1 MNQGA
6 NRKMKR
12 NLKSSGGFSLLET
25 LFAIIIFMVGIMAL
39 AAVLSAGIAYMNSSQ
54 QDFIA
59 QQKATETVESIFTAR
74 DSGTLSFPSIQNVGN
89 GVGIFLNGPLPLCD
103 AGPDGIV
110 GTADDNCAL
119 PDSIVA
125 PGPDG
130 ILGTPDDII
139 IPLTNFRRTIVIAN
153 VPGNPALRTITVTVN
168 YTVGR
173 FNRQYTLNTL
183 ISAVF

>member
-1 MNQGA
+1 MI
-6 NRKMKR
+6 
-12 NLKSSGGFSLLET
+12 ET
-25 LFAIIIFMVGIMAL
+25 LFAIIIFMVAIMSL
-39 AAVLSAGIAYMNSSQ
+39 AAVLSAGVAYMNSAQ

-74 DSGTLSFPSIQNVGN
+74 DSGLLSFPSIQNVGN
-89 GVGIFLNGPLPLCD
+89 GPGIFLNGPLELCD
-103 AGPDGIV
+103 PGPDGIV
-110 GTADDNCAL
+110 GTADDNCAI

-130 ILGTPDDII
+130 ILGTADDVV
-139 IPLTNFRRTIVIAN
+139 IPLTNLRRTIVIAN
-153 VPGNPALRTITVTVN
+153 VPGNPSLRTITVTIT

>member
-1 MNQGA
+1 MKNNTQKRP
-6 NRKMKR
+6 RK
-12 NLKSSGGFSLLET
+12 NNAGFSLLET
-25 LFAIIIFMVGIMAL
+25 LFAIIILMIGVLSLGV
-39 AAVLSAGIAYMNSSQ
+39 VLSAGIAYMSASQ

-74 DSGTLSFPSIQNVGN
+74 DSGTLTFPSIQNVGN
-89 GVGIFLNGPLPLCD
+89 GTGIFLNGPLPLCD
-103 AGPDGIV
+103 PGPDGIV

-119 PDSIVA
+119 PDEIVA

-130 ILGTPDDII
+130 ILGTADDIK
-139 IPLTNFRRTIVIAN
+139 IPLSNFT
-153 VPGNPALRTITVTVN
+153 RTITITNIPGNTSLRNINVTIN
-168 YTVGR
+168 YTAGR

>member
-1 MNQGA
+1 MKPTLRMN
-6 NRKMKR
+6 RDR
-12 NLKSSGGFSLLET
+12 NSSCGFSLIET
-25 LFAIIIFMVGIMAL
+25 LFAIIIFMVGIASL
-39 AAVLSAGIAYMNSSQ
+39 GAVLAAGIAYMNSSQ

-74 DSGTLSFPSIQNVGN
+74 DSGLLSFPSIQNVGN
-89 GVGIFLNGPLPLCD
+89 GAGIFLNGPLQLCD

-130 ILGTPDDII
+130 ILGTADDII
-139 IPLTNFRRTIVIAN
+139 IPLSNFRRTIVITN
-153 VPGNPALRTITVTVN
+153 VPGNPALRNISVTIT
-168 YTVGR
+168 YTAGR
-173 FNRQYTLNTL
+173 LNRQYTLNTL